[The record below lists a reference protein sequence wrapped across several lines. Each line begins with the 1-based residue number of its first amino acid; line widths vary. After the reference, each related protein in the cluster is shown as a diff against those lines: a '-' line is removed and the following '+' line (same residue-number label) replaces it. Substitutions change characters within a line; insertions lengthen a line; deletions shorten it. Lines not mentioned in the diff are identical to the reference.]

1 MKEKHVMNAGTR
13 VRSGLIISVL
23 SLNAF
28 LITSCRFGVSLY
40 LLIHVDLSHAAL
52 NAVSVALMTCV
63 AAPLGGIIAD
73 KYPPTRLFIALT
85 FCFALL
91 CTGYGFALVAQHN
104 LIAITV
110 TLLGIIFGFFTAFS
124 SPNQK
129 VLMAYSAP
137 TGEKTKFLASMRM
150 WINLSRLAAPAITG
164 IFVDI
169 CNPLIFFTSIAIV
182 MILAALP
189 LLLVNLN
196 QQTQNSANNTKTGSN
211 KTAGFAA
218 SLHYMKS
225 TPWLIVLGAVSALQS
240 GSWLAAFRLMGA
252 HHCLTLFHSASTWG
266 SIVSIFNIGMIVG
279 SLLCKYIVLHYEI
292 LYSILLPGFLSIPLL
307 IFALNNWIALFLCS
321 AFIAGIIFDATI
333 VYGQTALLDGIPT
346 HILGATTTFTSIM
359 EQCGIIVGYA
369 SVLAWGNLNSSL
381 FIMIAAGVILIS
393 TGIALWIIQT
403 RKQTYPSM
411 LTKDYWT
418 PSTWV
423 KRSI

>member
-1 MKEKHVMNAGTR
+1 MNAAARIRTT
-13 VRSGLIISVL
+13 LIIAVL

-52 NAVSVALMTCV
+52 NAVSVALMTCI

-137 TGEKTKFLASMRM
+137 AGEKTKFLASMRM

-196 QQTQNSANNTKTGSN
+196 QQAQNSATNTKTGSN

-225 TPWLIVLGAVSALQS
+225 TPWLIVLGVVSALQS

-381 FIMIAAGVILIS
+381 FIMIASGVILVS